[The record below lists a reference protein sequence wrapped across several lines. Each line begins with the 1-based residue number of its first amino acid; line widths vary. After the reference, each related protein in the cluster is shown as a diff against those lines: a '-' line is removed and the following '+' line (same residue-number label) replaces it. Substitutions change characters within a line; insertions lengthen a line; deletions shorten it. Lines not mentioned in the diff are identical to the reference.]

1 MGEGTE
7 RVRASKAGNE
17 RDWSLDI
24 NNLVL
29 LMKYVAGDGYMKSF
43 RLWVQ
48 DKYLQLLVKVLQAHF
63 LGTSYPEQGEA
74 ASRIVS
80 LQGKVH

>member
-1 MGEGTE
+1 MQY
-7 RVRASKAGNE
+7 
-17 RDWSLDI
+17 
-24 NNLVL
+24 
-29 LMKYVAGDGYMKSF
+29 MAGDGYMKSF

-63 LGTSYPEQGEA
+63 LGTSYPEQGEV

-80 LQGKVH
+80 LQGKLH